1 MLRRVS
7 WSQGRPFGRYHKLA
21 DYKSLSY
28 LTLIAMKYGIDLNDL
43 FDSFVQAW
51 GHQAS
56 TCENL
61 MIECRKKTR
70 DNAIFLIT
78 KGSKVVAQFPI
89 SKQVLEETNPLKE
102 FVPTNM
108 PRRKIQDRS
117 ETENPRIK
125 DLKSG
130 MKRVDLEA
138 RILEIQKPKSV
149 FTRFGNSATVT
160 NAKVTD
166 ETGTIYLS
174 LWNDQIDTVSVGD
187 IIQVENGHV
196 VTFRGERQLRV
207 GKRGH
212 VSVVKKKFDLYL
224 QEVS

>member
-1 MLRRVS
+1 MRKKVS
-7 WSQGRPFGRYHKLA
+7 RGRGHHRGRYHNIA
-21 DYKSLSY
+21 DYKSLNY
-28 LTLIAMKYGIDLNDL
+28 LALISIKYGIDSNDL
-43 FDSFVQAW
+43 FNSFVEAW
-51 GHQAS
+51 GYHVS
-56 TCENL
+56 SCENL
-61 MIECRKKTR
+61 MIECREKTR
-70 DNAIFLIT
+70 DNAVFLLT
-78 KGSKVVAQFPI
+78 KGFKVVAQFPL
-89 SKQVLEETNPLKE
+89 SKHILEKTNPLKE
-102 FVPTNM
+102 FVPTNTSK
-108 PRRKIQDRS
+108 RKIQDRG

-166 ETGTIYLS
+166 ETGIIYLS

-187 IIQVENGHV
+187 IIKVENGHV
-196 VTFRGERQLRV
+196 VTFRGKRQLRV

-212 VSVVKKKFDLYL
+212 VSVVKKGDLSSK
-224 QEVS
+224 EVS